1 MTVLCI
7 KHDVGTK
14 ISNSN
19 YMGEERG
26 VIRAKVPRNLGV
38 QKEERNTEEL
48 LKVHSLIWCPLA
60 DF

>member
-1 MTVLCI
+1 MTDLCI

-26 VIRAKVPRNLGV
+26 MIRAQFPRNLGV
-38 QKEERNTEEL
+38 QNEERNTDEL
-48 LKVHSLIWCPLA
+48 
-60 DF
+60 